1 MMAFYIEE
9 MSTARQA
16 ELDKFWAK
24 IGFTATPDW
33 QIFAAN
39 TLAHEIVGTIAVQ
52 MIEGDACVRG
62 LIIDAAHKE
71 KSHVLLLALVHAV
84 VEAAQRPAHPA
95 TGVQRTSSI
104 RRAPTASI
112 TSRSKPS
119 ALPDASGIA
128 ASAARKSSSIG

>member
-1 MMAFYIEE
+1 MAFYIEE

-16 ELDKFWAK
+16 ELDRFWAK

-84 VEAAQRPAHPA
+84 VEARENLFVCMKKEESLFPQLGFKR
-95 TGVQRTSSI
+95 I
-104 RRAPTASI
+104 I
-112 TSRSKPS
+112 PS
-119 ALPDASGIA
+119 YQQAKRFTDQGL
-128 ASAARKSSSIG
+128 SAKVIYQHCG